1 MLTFQL
7 ALVVMH
13 ELSQRLN
20 SKGWKL
26 EWADIMRDLRELEEV
41 EVQHQGKRYL
51 LRTPLKGVCGK
62 VLQAAGVAIPPPVK
76 QNKVESPDAKTSS
89 LAL

>member
-1 MLTFQL
+1 
-7 ALVVMH
+7 MH

-20 SKGWKL
+20 RKGWKL

-51 LRTPLKGVCGK
+51 LRTPLEGVCGR
-62 VLQAAGVAIPPPVK
+62 VLQATGVAIPPPVTP
-76 QNKVESPDAKTSS
+76 VREIRACGAKTSS
-89 LAL
+89 QPL